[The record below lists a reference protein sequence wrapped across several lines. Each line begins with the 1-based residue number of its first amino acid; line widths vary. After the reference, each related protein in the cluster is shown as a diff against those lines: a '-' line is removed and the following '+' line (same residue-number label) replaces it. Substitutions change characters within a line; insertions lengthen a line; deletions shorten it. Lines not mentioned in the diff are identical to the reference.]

1 METVSL
7 LNIGKEVVF
16 QHFGDFR
23 QLNHIHG
30 RTLEDAIDGGAL
42 QMDSP
47 RKLRYAHPALVEDG
61 FDHLSDVEV
70 LRRGHDGEVSLG
82 HKKGVEVNLA

>member
-47 RKLRYAHPALVEDG
+47 RKLRYGHPALVEDG
-61 FDHLSDVEV
+61 FDHLSDMEIG
-70 LRRGHDGEVSLG
+70 LRGHGALG
-82 HKKGVEVNLA
+82 L